1 MEDYM
6 GEVIE
11 MIDLTQNKPLNQIIY
26 EGLRSAIIKGVIPM
40 GERINEKNYADAL
53 NVSRTPIRE
62 ALHRIQ
68 DEGIVRH
75 VPNFGIMVT
84 QFSQKD
90 VDEIYQIRHAL
101 EILATVNATV
111 LLTDEK
117 EAEMEKLLS
126 ETERAQAEGRVRD
139 VIEMSKKFNTMI
151 YEFAE
156 MPRLNSIQNRLRDY
170 LIRFRDISLMNDDR
184 RQLAI
189 DEHRQIFEFMKSG
202 NIEEMQ
208 DLITDHLYR
217 SKEFISLEM
226 NKEKNE

>member
-6 GEVIE
+6 GKVIE

-68 DEGIVRH
+68 DEDIVRH

-90 VDEIYQIRHAL
+90 VDEIYQIRHSL

-111 LLTDEK
+111 LMTEER
-117 EAEMEKLLS
+117 EAEMDKLLKD
-126 ETERAQAEGRVRD
+126 TEQAQAEGRVRD
-139 VIEMSKKFNTMI
+139 VIEMSKRFNTMI

-170 LIRFRDISLMNDDR
+170 LIRFRDISLMNDAR

-189 DEHRQIFEFMKSG
+189 DEHRQIFEFMRSG

-208 DLITDHLYR
+208 ELITEHLFR

-226 NKEKNE
+226 NKEK

>member
-126 ETERAQAEGRVRD
+126 ETEQAQAEGRVRD

>member
-126 ETERAQAEGRVRD
+126 ETEQAQAEGRVRD

-208 DLITDHLYR
+208 ELITDHLYR